1 MRDEQAVA
9 RLFADLAPLWQAL
22 HRRLSTGRPVLRVKV
37 GPLDIRQQTA
47 FADLFGLS
55 RLPGEYRTV
64 SVADVDAVLSEVS
77 GTDSY
82 TVVEHLVGPVGNRAA
97 DRAAEVTA
105 RQQLWAWL
113 SAHDVVRAQPVL
125 EEWVTSMRRTGLMA
139 RSVEYTRSELELALR
154 VLRELPGA
162 GVPLPVFAARV
173 LGDPHAL
180 DDGTRLQAK
189 VVRALATLY
198 DSELPTD
205 AIQLRALWERAGLA
219 DDELSSTVLVAGS
232 PTGSTDGVVGE
243 ILRTCAS
250 RGLAAVLTLQQI
262 RCQPQPAEAAGLVWI
277 VENPSILAMA
287 LGRFG
292 DRCPPIICTAGWPSS
307 ACVQLLERLAG
318 AGSELRYHGDL
329 DGEGLRIA
337 ANIVARFGAMPWRM
351 TSADYLSAVGASG
364 PAVGRVTPVPW
375 DGDLSEHLR
384 RTGLAVP
391 EERVVDRLLMDIQ
404 P

>member
-1 MRDEQAVA
+1 MRDEQEVA

-22 HRRLSTGRPVLRVKV
+22 HRRMSTGRPVLRVKV

-47 FADLFGLS
+47 FADLFGSS

-64 SVADVDAVLSEVS
+64 SVADVDAVLSEVV

-82 TVVEHLVGPVGNRAA
+82 TVVEKLVGPVGNRAA
-97 DRAAEVTA
+97 DRAAEAAT

-113 SAHDVVRAQPVL
+113 SAHDVVRRQPVL
-125 EEWVTSMRRTGLMA
+125 EEWVTSMRRTGMMA
-139 RSVEYTRSELELALR
+139 KSIEYTRSELERALR

-180 DDGTRLQAK
+180 DDGTRLQAT

-198 DSELPTD
+198 DSEPPTD
-205 AIQLRALWERAGLA
+205 AIQLRALWERAGVA

-232 PTGSTDGVVGE
+232 PTGSTDGVVGQ

-250 RGLAAVLTLQQI
+250 RGLAAVVTLQQI

-292 DRCPPIICTAGWPSS
+292 DRCPPIICTRGWPSS

-337 ANIVARFGAMPWRM
+337 ANIVARFGARPWRM
-351 TSADYLSAVGASG
+351 TSADYLSAVRASG

-391 EERVVDRLLMDIQ
+391 EELVVDLLLTDIQ

>member
-1 MRDEQAVA
+1 MAILAVVPTPRRGGAHSA
-9 RLFADLAPLWQAL
+9 RPPRAP
-22 HRRLSTGRPVLRVKV
+22 
-37 GPLDIRQQTA
+37 
-47 FADLFGLS
+47 
-55 RLPGEYRTV
+55 E
-64 SVADVDAVLSEVS
+64 
-77 GTDSY
+77 
-82 TVVEHLVGPVGNRAA
+82 AA
-97 DRAAEVTA
+97 A

-113 SAHDVVRAQPVL
+113 SADDVVRTQPLL
-125 EEWVTSMRRTGLMA
+125 EEWVTSIRRTGLMA
-139 RSVEYTRSELELALR
+139 RSVEYTRSELERALR

-180 DDGTRLQAK
+180 DDGTRLQAT
-189 VVRALATLY
+189 VVRALTTLY
-198 DSELPTD
+198 DSEPPTD

-243 ILRTCAS
+243 ILRTCAG
-250 RGLAAVLTLQQI
+250 RGLAAVVTLQQI
-262 RCQPQPAEAAGLVWI
+262 RCQPQLAEAAGLVWI

-292 DRCPPIICTAGWPSS
+292 DCCPPIICTAGWPSS

-337 ANIVARFGAMPWRM
+337 ANVVARFGARPWRM
-351 TSADYLSAVGASG
+351 TSADYLSAVAGGDHMGALSG
-364 PAVGRVTPVPW
+364 GEKAIGSSCWMRCSSASTP
-375 DGDLSEHLR
+375 
-384 RTGLAVP
+384 
-391 EERVVDRLLMDIQ
+391 
-404 P
+404 